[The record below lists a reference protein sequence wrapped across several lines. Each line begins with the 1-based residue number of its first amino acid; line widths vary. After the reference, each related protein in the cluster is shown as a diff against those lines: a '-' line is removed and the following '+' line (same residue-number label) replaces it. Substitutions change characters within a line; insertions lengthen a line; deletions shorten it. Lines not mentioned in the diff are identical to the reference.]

1 MRSLEEL
8 FEETESDLKLLE
20 DDLVR
25 ESLRTPY
32 LYDKYLKEYTLS
44 TLELKRLENDYRELF
59 KDKTDY
65 YLGKSPKE
73 VYDEKPF
80 DRVVIKSELPIYL
93 DADTELRILD
103 EMREYAGAKKEF
115 LNRTLTGITNRQW
128 NIKNAIEWNKF
139 LNGSN

>member
-80 DRVVIKSELPIYL
+80 DRVVIKSELSIYL

-103 EMREYAGAKKEF
+103 EMREYASAKKEF

-139 LNGSN
+139 LNGAT

>member
-8 FEETESDLKLLE
+8 FEETASDLKLIE

-32 LYDKYLKEYTLS
+32 LYDKYLKEHTLAG
-44 TLELKRLENDYRELF
+44 LELKRLENDYNELLMN
-59 KDKTDY
+59 KTEY

-80 DRVVIKSELPIYL
+80 DRVVIKSDLSVYL
-93 DADTELRILD
+93 DADPELRVLD
-103 EMREYAGAKKEF
+103 EMREYASARKDF
-115 LNRTLTGITNRQW
+115 LNKTLTGISNRQW

-139 LNGSN
+139 LNGAN

>member
-44 TLELKRLENDYRELF
+44 TLELKRLENDYQELF

>member
-8 FEETESDLKLLE
+8 FEETASDLKLIE

-32 LYDKYLKEYTLS
+32 LYDKYLKEHTLAG
-44 TLELKRLENDYRELF
+44 LELKRLENDYNELLMN
-59 KDKTDY
+59 KTEY

-80 DRVVIKSELPIYL
+80 DRVVIKSDLSVYL
-93 DADTELRILD
+93 DADPELRVLD
-103 EMREYAGAKKEF
+103 EMREYASARKDF
-115 LNRTLTGITNRQW
+115 LNKTLTGITNRQW

-139 LNGSN
+139 LNGAN

>member
-80 DRVVIKSELPIYL
+80 DRVVIKSELSIYL

-115 LNRTLTGITNRQW
+115 LNRTLTGISNRQW